1 MARIQDQDATQ
12 QLQAQVRE
20 ACESKSPLRIC
31 GNDSKDFYGRAVQ
44 GDALEM
50 NQHTGIIS
58 YEPTELV
65 ITARAGCRLSE
76 IEALLA
82 EHGQMLGF
90 EPPHFADNA
99 TQNGSQ
105 GRSIGGSLGGTI
117 ATNFSGPRRPYTGAA
132 RDYVLGSRIING
144 KGEVQ
149 KFGGEVMKNVAGY
162 DVSRLMCG
170 ALGTLGAILDVSLK
184 VIPLP
189 EAEHS
194 FSLECGAQQA
204 LDHMHQWMQQSLP
217 LSASAYHNGR
227 LYVRLAS
234 NEAAIKQARQQIGGD
249 SVDNDFWRQLKEQQL
264 DFFNSEL
271 PLWRLSLASSAAPL
285 NLQGDTL
292 YDWGGALRWL
302 RSDASADKIR
312 HAVEAQGGHAILF
325 KNNPGRVEPF
335 HELNPGVLALHRQLK
350 QAFDPAGILNPQ
362 RMYAEI

>member
-1 MARIQDQDATQ
+1 MAQIEEQDATQ
-12 QLQAQVRE
+12 RLQAQVRE
-20 ACESKSPLRIC
+20 AYQSKSPLRIC
-31 GNDSKDFYGRAVQ
+31 GNGSKNFYGRAVQ
-44 GDALEM
+44 GDALQM
-50 NQHTGIIS
+50 ASHRGIIS

-99 TQNGSQ
+99 T
-105 GRSIGGSLGGTI
+105 LGGTI

-170 ALGTLGAILDVSLK
+170 SLGTLGAILDVSLK

-204 LDHMHQWMQQSLP
+204 LDHMHRWMLQSLP
-217 LSASAYHNGR
+217 LSASAYVDGR

-249 SVDNDFWRQLKEQQL
+249 TVDNDFWRQLKEQQL

-271 PLWRLSLASSAAPL
+271 PLWRLSLASSAPPL
-285 NLQGDTL
+285 NLQGDFL

-302 RSDASADKIR
+302 RSDTSADKIR
-312 HAVEAQGGHAILF
+312 HALEAQGGHAILF
-325 KNNPGRVEPF
+325 KNNPGKIDPF
-335 HELNPGVLALHRQLK
+335 HELNPAVLALHRQLQ
-350 QAFDPAGILNPQ
+350 QAFDPANILNPQ

>member
-1 MARIQDQDATQ
+1 MARIQDHDAMQ
-12 QLQAQVRE
+12 QLQQQVFE
-20 ACESKSPLRIC
+20 AYQSKRPLRIC
-31 GNDSKDFYGRAVQ
+31 GNGSKAFYGRAVQ

-50 NQHTGIIS
+50 SPHTGIIS

-65 ITARAGCRLSE
+65 ITARAGCHLSE

-99 TQNGSQ
+99 TQ
-105 GRSIGGSLGGTI
+105 GGSLGGTI
-117 ATNFSGPRRPYTGAA
+117 ACNFSGPRRPYTGAA

-170 ALGTLGAILDVSLK
+170 ALGTLGVILDVSLK

-217 LSASAYHNGR
+217 LSASAYIDGR

-234 NEAAIKQARQQIGGD
+234 NEAAIKQARRLIGGD
-249 SVDNDFWRQLKEQQL
+249 AVDNDIWRQLKEQQL

-302 RSDASADKIR
+302 RSEASADKIR
-312 HAVEAQGGHAILF
+312 HALEAQGGHAILF
-325 KNNPGRVEPF
+325 KNNPGRIEPF

-350 QAFDPAGILNPQ
+350 KAFDPASILNPQ

>member
-1 MARIQDQDATQ
+1 MAQAQDATQ
-12 QLQAQVRE
+12 TLQQQVHE
-20 ACESKSPLRIC
+20 AWESKRALRIC
-31 GNDSKDFYGRAVQ
+31 GNGSKAFYGRAVQ
-44 GDALEM
+44 GEPLQM
-50 NQHTGIIS
+50 SQHHGVIN

-65 ITARAGCRLSE
+65 ITARAGCRISE
-76 IEALLA
+76 IESLLA

-90 EPPHFADNA
+90 EPPHFADRPAPGA
-99 TQNGSQ
+99 T
-105 GRSIGGSLGGTI
+105 LGGTI
-117 ATNFSGPRRPYTGAA
+117 ACNFSGPRRPYTGAA

-194 FSLECGAQQA
+194 FSLECGTQQA
-204 LDHMHQWMQQSLP
+204 LDNMHHWMQQSLP
-217 LSASAYHNGR
+217 LSASAYLDGR

-234 NEAAIKQARQQIGGD
+234 NEATIKQARQQIGGD
-249 SVDNDFWRQLKEQQL
+249 SLDNDFWLQLKEQQL

-285 NLQGDTL
+285 KLQGETL

-302 RSDASADKIR
+302 HSEDSADKIR
-312 HAVEAQGGHAILF
+312 HAVEAQGGHAILYR
-325 KNNPGRVEPF
+325 NNPGKIDPF
-335 HELNPGVLALHRQLK
+335 HELKPGVLALHRQLK
-350 QAFDPAGILNPQ
+350 QAFDPANILNPQ
-362 RMYAEI
+362 RMYAKL

>member
-1 MARIQDQDATQ
+1 MAQIQDQDATQ
-12 QLQAQVRE
+12 QLQQQVRE
-20 ACESKSPLRIC
+20 ACKSKKALHIC
-31 GNDSKDFYGRAVQ
+31 GNGSKAFYGRAVQ

-50 NQHTGIIS
+50 SQHTGIIS

-65 ITARAGCRLSE
+65 ITARAGCQLQE
-76 IEALLA
+76 IENLLA

-90 EPPHFADNA
+90 EPPHFAGNA
-99 TQNGSQ
+99 TPGA
-105 GRSIGGSLGGTI
+105 SLGGTI

-217 LSASAYHNGR
+217 LSASAYVDGR

-249 SVDNDFWRQLKEQQL
+249 SVNNDFWLQLKEQQL

-302 RSDASADKIR
+302 RSETSADKIR

-325 KNNPGRVEPF
+325 KNNPGKIDPF
-335 HELNPGVLALHRQLK
+335 HELNPGALALHRQLK
-350 QAFDPAGILNPQ
+350 QAFDPANILNPQ

>member
-1 MARIQDQDATQ
+1 MAQIEDQDATQ
-12 QLQAQVRE
+12 TLQQQVRE
-20 ACESKSPLRIC
+20 ACESKSALRIC
-31 GNDSKDFYGRAVQ
+31 GNGSKAFYGRAVQ
-44 GDALEM
+44 GEPLDM
-50 NQHTGIIS
+50 SRHRGIIS

-76 IEALLA
+76 IETLLA

-90 EPPHFADNA
+90 EPPHFADNG
-99 TQNGSQ
+99 T
-105 GRSIGGSLGGTI
+105 LGGTI
-117 ATNFSGPRRPYTGAA
+117 ACNFSGPRRPYTGAA
-132 RDYVLGSRIING
+132 RDYLLGSRIING

-194 FSLECGAQQA
+194 FSMECGAQQA
-204 LDHMHQWMQQSLP
+204 LDTMHRLMQQSLP
-217 LSASAYHNGR
+217 LSASAYLNGR
-227 LYVRLAS
+227 LYLRLAS

-249 SVDNDFWRQLKEQQL
+249 SLDNDFWRQLKEQQL
-264 DFFNSEL
+264 DFFNTEL

-285 NLQGDTL
+285 NLQGDAL

-302 RSDASADKIR
+302 RSEASADKIR

-325 KNNPGRVEPF
+325 KNNPGKIDPF
-335 HELNPGVLALHRQLK
+335 HELNPGLLALHRQLK
-350 QAFDPAGILNPQ
+350 QAFDPANILNPQ